1 MNEFKD
7 ILIYC
12 WEIFNINNFNLN
24 NIKMKILRKEKI
36 NEVLNTNE
44 LDAIY
49 ELKNKLLKS
58 FPGVELILFGS
69 KVRGDFEEFSDIDI
83 LILVDKNVDHRLKDN
98 IIEIAYDIELKYDIV
113 FGFIIENKKLWRSPR
128 YKVMPLYQNVEREGI
143 LI

>member
-1 MNEFKD
+1 
-7 ILIYC
+7 
-12 WEIFNINNFNLN
+12 
-24 NIKMKILRKEKI
+24 MKILRKEKI